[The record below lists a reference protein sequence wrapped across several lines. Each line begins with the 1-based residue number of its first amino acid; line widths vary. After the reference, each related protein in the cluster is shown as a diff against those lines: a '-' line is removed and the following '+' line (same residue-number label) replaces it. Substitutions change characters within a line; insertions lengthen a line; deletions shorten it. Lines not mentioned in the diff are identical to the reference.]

1 MNDTRKR
8 SVNERIGD
16 VERRLELRR
25 GRIDYNVQEIRDR
38 LSRKST
44 WVPLGAA
51 AGAIAIGY
59 AVARARSQKES
70 ARTLYMPRRTDDGRK
85 AGMAATILG
94 LAGGVTRIAL
104 SPQGR
109 ALWQVFRRGVER
121 GREYA
126 RWRRR

>member
-1 MNDTRKR
+1 
-8 SVNERIGD
+8 
-16 VERRLELRR
+16 
-25 GRIDYNVQEIRDR
+25 
-38 LSRKST
+38 
-44 WVPLGAA
+44 
-51 AGAIAIGY
+51 
-59 AVARARSQKES
+59 
-70 ARTLYMPRRTDDGRK
+70 MPRRTRDERK

-109 ALWQVFRRGVER
+109 ALWQVFRRGIER